1 MRFGLKVPSSKF
13 QVPSSKP
20 RLLAN
25 GKRGLQNPYFD
36 LNNGL
41 QNRNYHVYQLFL

>member
-1 MRFGLKVPSSKF
+1 MRFGLKSSKF

-36 LNNGL
+36 SKNGL
-41 QNRNYHVYQLFL
+41 QNPHYHVCQLFL

>member
-1 MRFGLKVPSSKF
+1 MRLGLKI
-13 QVPSSKP
+13 PSSKP

-36 LNNGL
+36 LKKWFAKSKLPCLSAVSLGQSFAL
-41 QNRNYHVYQLFL
+41 